1 MIQLSCRCSFVLD
14 VPADQAGLT
23 VQCPQCG
30 RLNDVPNLG
39 DLPNLDKDGGYKIVA
54 PLNRDEPNRLADLNQ
69 AFSRQRTVEID
80 MRGPVNAGLNQ
91 GDNYP
96 AAPPRLITGG
106 PPPDAE
112 IPMAAEVEPTPPPR
126 PRYDPE
132 TGELIVALDVRVP
145 APEPPP
151 PKPLPMAT
159 MRNLAAEDLANS
171 PQGLKVL
178 LELFRPLNVLVMCL
192 FTLAVSALIAVD
204 LCMAIFPPI
213 IPLFGI
219 IVFLLLMFSFSHIA
233 NVIEE
238 TGPMAKDELPRP
250 LRDANLGDDVWF
262 PFLRF
267 LGSLLTAYL
276 PYMVWIRL
284 PVLAWIS
291 GRAPS
296 MAWAI
301 DAVREPVAWSL
312 LGLGTAMFPAI
323 LLTLCTSG
331 GIINLRPDRVIGV
344 IRCAG
349 FVDYATALL
358 LWGTIILLPWLI
370 LMALGPVSNI
380 TILLIAVVP
389 TATAYS
395 VLGHGLAWLL
405 GSIYRRHHDEFPW
418 AYQIAEHRQRFGF
431 PVMRA
436 PKPPAPP
443 TGFPVGP
450 VAQAPAPAQ
459 RPASRQPEIR

>member
-1 MIQLSCRCSFVLD
+1 MIHFSCRCSLVLD

-39 DLPNLDKDGGYKIVA
+39 DLPNLEKDGGYKVGA
-54 PLNRDEPNRLADLNQ
+54 ALRRDEPNRLADLNQ
-69 AFSRQRTVEID
+69 AFSRERTVEID
-80 MRGPVNAGLNQ
+80 MRGPVGAGLTQ
-91 GDNYP
+91 GDNFP
-96 AAPPRLITGG
+96 ATTPRQITGG

-112 IPMAAEVEPTPPPR
+112 IPMAAEAEPAPPVR

-132 TGELIVALDVRVP
+132 TGELIVALDVGAP
-145 APEPPP
+145 AAEPPP

-159 MRNLAAEDLANS
+159 MRNLEAEDLANS

-178 LELFRPLNVLVMCL
+178 VELFRPINVLVMGL
-192 FTLAVSALIAVD
+192 FTMVVIALIAVD

-213 IPLFGI
+213 APLFG
-219 IVFLLLMFSFSHIA
+219 LLAFILLVLSFSHIA

-250 LRDANLGDDVWF
+250 IRDANPADDVWF

-284 PVLAWIS
+284 PLLAWIS

-301 DAVREPVAWSL
+301 DLIRAPVAWSL

-331 GIINLRPDRVIGV
+331 GVVNLRPDRVIGV
-344 IRCAG
+344 IRCTG
-349 FVDYATALL
+349 FIDYTAALL
-358 LWGTIILLPWLI
+358 LWGTIVSVPWLI
-370 LMALGPVSNI
+370 VMALGPVSLSTFMI
-380 TILLIAVVP
+380 IGVLPVAMT
-389 TATAYS
+389 YS

-405 GSIYRRHHDEFPW
+405 GSIYRRHHDDFPW
-418 AYQIAEHRQRFGF
+418 AYQRAEHHQRFGF
-431 PVMRA
+431 PVLRA

-443 TGFPVGP
+443 TGFPVGA

-459 RPASRQPEIR
+459 RPASRKTEVR